1 MPTRALEV
9 RAEPP
14 RALDV
19 LDLAVGGASVATS
32 MAGTVAGA
40 VVVGVGRAL
49 EPAFLPE
56 RFRPARAVEGALRP
70 LIRLGRFQRGRLTYE
85 AARQLDVVV
94 PVVAESIVGR
104 LQLTELV
111 RRHVDVDQI
120 VAGVDVD
127 AIVDRLDLQAIVAR
141 VDLDEV
147 AARIDVEAVLDRL
160 DLTATVVN
168 RVDFKTLVDSVLAEV
183 DVAGIVSQ
191 VLDEID
197 LPVLIRASTGT
208 MASDT
213 VQTVRLRGVD
223 ADEAVNRLAARL
235 RLRRR
240 PAPDGT
246 ARE

>member
-1 MPTRALEV
+1 MPTRALEL
-9 RAEPP
+9 RGEPP
-14 RALDV
+14 ASLDALDLV
-19 LDLAVGGASVATS
+19 VGGASVATS
-32 MAGTVAGA
+32 MAGA
-40 VVVGVGRAL
+40 VVTVVGRAL

-56 RFRPARAVEGALRP
+56 RLRPAHVVAGTLRP
-70 LIRLGRFQRGRLTYE
+70 LVRLGRVQRGRLTRE

-94 PVVAESIVGR
+94 PVVAELIVGR

-120 VAGVDVD
+120 VSGVDLD
-127 AIVDRLDLQAIVAR
+127 AIVERLDLQAIVAR
-141 VDLDEV
+141 VDLDEI
-147 AARIDVEAVLDRL
+147 AARLDVEAVLDRL

-168 RVDFKTLVDSVLAEV
+168 RVDFKALVDSVLAEV

-197 LPVLIRASTGT
+197 LPVLIRESTGT

-213 VQTVRLRGVD
+213 VQTVRMRGVD

-240 PAPDGT
+240 PAPDGVT
-246 ARE
+246 PP

>member
-1 MPTRALEV
+1 MPSRALEL

-14 RALDV
+14 RALDGV
-19 LDLAVGGASVATS
+19 DLVVGAASVATS
-32 MAGTVAGA
+32 VATSVGGA
-40 VVVGVGRAL
+40 VVVVVGRAL
-49 EPAFLPE
+49 EPSFLPE
-56 RFRPARAVEGALRP
+56 RARPAHLAAGALRP
-70 LIRLGRFQRGRLTYE
+70 LARVGRVQRLRLAQE
-85 AARQLDVVV
+85 AARQFDAIV
-94 PVVAESIVGR
+94 PAVAELVVGR

-120 VAGVDVD
+120 VSGVDID

-147 AARIDVEAVLDRL
+147 AARLDVEAVLDRL
-160 DLTATVVN
+160 DLTATVVG
-168 RVDFKTLVDSVLAEV
+168 RVDFKALVDSVLTEV

-197 LPVLIRASTGT
+197 LPALIRESTGS

-223 ADEAVNRLAARL
+223 ADEAVSRLVGRL
-235 RLRRR
+235 RPRRR
-240 PAPDGT
+240 THDETAP
-246 ARE
+246 R

>member
-1 MPTRALEV
+1 MPTRALEL
-9 RAEPP
+9 RADSP
-14 RALDV
+14 RALV
-19 LDLAVGGASVATS
+19 ALDLAVGGATVATS
-32 MAGTVAGA
+32 VAGS
-40 VVVGVGRAL
+40 VVVAVGRVL

-56 RFRPARAVEGALRP
+56 RFRPAHVAAGALRP
-70 LIRLGRFQRGRLTYE
+70 LVRLGRTQRVRLSQE

-94 PVVAESIVGR
+94 PVVAELILDR
-104 LQLTELV
+104 LQLTQLV
-111 RRHVDVDQI
+111 RRHVDLDQ
-120 VAGVDVD
+120 VVSGVDID

-147 AARIDVEAVLDRL
+147 AARLDVAAVLDRL
-160 DLTATVVN
+160 DRTATVVD

-183 DVAGIVSQ
+183 DLAGIVSQ
-191 VLDEID
+191 VLDEIE
-197 LPVLIRASTGT
+197 LPVLIRESTGT

-240 PAPDGT
+240 PTPHGVVP
-246 ARE
+246 E